1 MALANM
7 PVALRAGGGG
17 SSGLGAPGVDAGELN
32 VRPQNIHLG
41 ENPTSSDKYC
51 SFHLYYPWTCHPAP

>member
-1 MALANM
+1 MALANT

-17 SSGLGAPGVDAGELN
+17 SSGVGAPGVGAPGVGAGELN

-41 ENPTSSDKYC
+41 ENPTGSDKYC
-51 SFHLYYPWTCHPAP
+51 SFHLYYP